1 MGLCVRQI
9 RAHFFFFSWLS
20 NSDVVR
26 LPIEHC
32 KPNWRPIFDYVM
44 YTKYSVYS
52 EKHGK
57 QFVHTFAKQIFS
69 HILVAAV
76 IFSFCS
82 LSFATSVAFFFR
94 HFISNHILLLCVFF
108 SLSSSNSGRYLGT
121 QLKNSGGNKWTYWV
135 HSSHTHRW
143 QV

>member
-1 MGLCVRQI
+1 MRSQGGIVCSTDSCS
-9 RAHFFFFSWLS
+9 FFSLSWLS
-20 NSDVVR
+20 SSDVVR

-32 KPNWRPIFDYVM
+32 KPNWRPKVFGVFRETWQAICAYVCKTNILAHLGGSCDIF
-44 YTKYSVYS
+44 
-52 EKHGK
+52 
-57 QFVHTFAKQIFS
+57 
-69 HILVAAV
+69 IL
-76 IFSFCS
+76 
-82 LSFATSVAFFFR
+82 LSFFRNFCRIFFFAISYPITFCCCAFF
-94 HFISNHILLLCVFF
+94 SL